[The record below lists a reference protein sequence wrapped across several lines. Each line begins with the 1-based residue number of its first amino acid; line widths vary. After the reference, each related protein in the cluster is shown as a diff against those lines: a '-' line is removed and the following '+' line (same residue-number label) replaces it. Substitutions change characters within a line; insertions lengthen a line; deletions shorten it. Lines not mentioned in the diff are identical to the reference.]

1 MRFLFAITALLLF
14 AAYSNLARLGNLT
27 EVVTF
32 ILTEEA
38 ESEEE
43 NRSDKDYPK
52 NKFDKHPYNYDCSP
66 LLTFPDKQRRYIPKS
81 GLCLKGHCA
90 LIDQPPEA

>member
-1 MRFLFAITALLLF
+1 MRFLLAITILLLF
-14 AAYSNLARLGNLT
+14 AAFSNLARLDNLT

-43 NRSDKDYPK
+43 NRSEKDYKK
-52 NKFDKHPYNYDCSP
+52 NTFDKPLYYDCFS
-66 LLTFPDKQRRYIPKS
+66 LLTFIEKQRRYLHKT

-90 LIDQPPEA
+90 LIDQPPKA